1 MRGKKLFSTMAVL
14 LAASLVAGCAGQSS
28 AGSDDATEADSA
40 SAKYETVSP
49 GVIQLLV
56 NSDAAPFAS
65 VGDDD
70 EFEGFDVALLTEV
83 ADRIGVDLE
92 IRTQEFDTILPTV
105 AIGQADAA
113 ASSIAD
119 TAERRETVTF
129 SLPTYTGVMSITVPT
144 ESDVEEADDLAG
156 KKIGVKSASR
166 NAEYAEQY
174 FTESELIYFPAE
186 APMFNALQ
194 AGNIDAAFFDGQAAD
209 KYVNQ
214 YDVRIAF
221 SAVNDDNIGA
231 AIVLRQ
237 DADELRA
244 AINEAL
250 REILADGTYE
260 EIFTTWVT
268 TEPVERQ
275 LDFLTG
281 YYADHPEDTYP
292 N

>member
-14 LAASLVAGCAGQSS
+14 VAALLVAGCAGQSPE
-28 AGSDDATEADSA
+28 DADGGTETESA
-40 SAKYETVSP
+40 SAAYETVRP

-65 VGDDD
+65 VSDDD

-83 ADRIGVDLE
+83 AERIGVDLE

-119 TAERRETVTF
+119 TEERRQTVTF
-129 SLPTYTGVMSITVPT
+129 SLPTYTGVMSITVPSG
-144 ESDVEEADDLAG
+144 SDIEEAEDLAG

-174 FTESELIYFPAE
+174 FTDSELIYFPAE

-194 AGNIDAAFFDGQAAD
+194 AGTVDAAFFDGQAAD

-214 YDVRIAF
+214 YDVEIAF

-237 DADELRA
+237 DADELRK
-244 AINEAL
+244 AINAAL
-250 REILADGTYE
+250 REILEDGTYE

-281 YYADHPEDTYP
+281 YYDEHPDDNYP